1 MKRDKS
7 NILYEE
13 AKKHLV
19 GGVNS
24 PVRAFQSVGG
34 NPIFIQ
40 KGEGAYIYD
49 VDDNKYYDLVS
60 AWGPLIIGQAHP
72 SVVSAIKEMSEKGT
86 AFGTTTE
93 IEIEIAKLIKDAF
106 PYIELI
112 RFVNSGTEATMS
124 AIRLARGYTKRD
136 KVVKFVG
143 CYHGHSDFLLV
154 KAGSGVMTF
163 GVPGSEGVP
172 QNAVKDTLLAKYN
185 DIDSVYAL
193 FKEYPN
199 DIACVIVE
207 PIAGNMGVVLPEDG
221 FLEKLREITDEY
233 KALLIFDEVITG
245 FRVTWGGV
253 GVIKNIEPDITTL
266 GKIIGGGL
274 PVGAYGGKREIME
287 YLAPIGPVYQ
297 AGTLSG
303 NPITIS
309 AGYHTLK
316 TLKSLNP
323 YNKIYELTKKFADG
337 IEEIAKR
344 YKLDITVNYT
354 TGMLTPFFTREKVRD
369 YDSAMTSDTGMYAKF
384 FWKLIEGGVY
394 PPPSQFEAWFISTA
408 YTDEMIDDMLQKV
421 DEALGGIEK

>member
-1 MKRDKS
+1 
-7 NILYEE
+7 
-13 AKKHLV
+13 
-19 GGVNS
+19 
-24 PVRAFQSVGG
+24 
-34 NPIFIQ
+34 
-40 KGEGAYIYD
+40 
-49 VDDNKYYDLVS
+49 
-60 AWGPLIIGQAHP
+60 
-72 SVVSAIKEMSEKGT
+72 MSEKGT

-274 PVGAYGGKREIME
+274 PVGAYGGKRKIME